1 MNITFHPNEFMLAT
15 AVGDRTVKFWD
26 LESFR
31 QVRAM
36 RAMVS
41 RVYYYKYH
49 PVSLHSNYN
58 HSTKLLLHFRKRAPR
73 SC

>member
-36 RAMVS
+36 RGDGL
-41 RVYYYKYH
+41 YYYIGYEGDGVQGYSLYYYH
-49 PVSLHSNYN
+49 PVSLHLDYN
-58 HSTKLLLHFRKRAPR
+58 HST
-73 SC
+73 